1 MCHPESKT
9 DLAILVFAKA
19 ELLTFPMNKAQLI
32 SSIDRLHMKPPTQGR
47 HGDGKLA
54 FGFYSYGRAIL

>member
-54 FGFYSYGRAIL
+54 FGF